1 MGVHGIAHTRF
12 AISPLAE
19 LAGLLELSARPER
32 ARAHQRPWLRATC
45 EVLDGDAVPLLRALT
60 GPGRYLPDLL
70 VPEPSTDG
78 LDVTAQLRLVRATPA
93 RRVRAEMTAIVRGRP
108 AAGLAPQQLPA
119 PVAAALAVG
128 EAHLAQRLADELAVL
143 WPATLGPVWPS
154 IRAFLAADV
163 DRQAGVLAR
172 SGAAALLS
180 QLHPQIGWRDGAIY
194 IESPYEAAVDCDETL
209 VLMPTAVR
217 AQPNALIDPCYSERR
232 PPIVCY
238 PVVVAVE
245 PAPAGRTAPLGATLG
260 ATRAALLADL
270 HVPRTTTELAGR
282 HHLTLSAVSYHLG
295 ILHRSGLA
303 QRSRSGARVL
313 YRRTPHAD
321 VLLSAPSGA

>member
-12 AISPLAE
+12 AISPVAE
-19 LAGLLELSARPER
+19 VCGLLELSARPER
-32 ARAHQRPWLRATC
+32 ARPDQRPWLRTTRD
-45 EVLDGDAVPLLRALT
+45 VLDSGAIPLLRALT
-60 GPGRYLPDLL
+60 GPGRYMPDLL
-70 VPEPSTDG
+70 TPEPSTDE

-93 RRVRAEMTAIVRGRP
+93 ARVRAEMTAIVRGRP
-108 AAGLAPQQLPA
+108 ATGLAPQELPA
-119 PVAAALAVG
+119 PVAAALAVS
-128 EAHLAQRLADELAVL
+128 EAHLAERLADELAVL
-143 WPATLGPVWPS
+143 WQAALAAQWATV
-154 IRAFLAADV
+154 RAALAADV

-172 SGAAALLS
+172 TGAAALLS
-180 QLHPQIGWRDGAIY
+180 QLHPQIAWRDGAIV
-194 IESPYEAAVDCDETL
+194 IESPYEAAVECDDTL

-217 AQPNALIDPCYSERR
+217 ARPNALIDPCYSERR

-238 PVVVAVE
+238 PVVVAAE
-245 PAPAGRTAPLGATLG
+245 PAPAGQAAPLGATLG

-303 QRSRSGARVL
+303 HRSRSGARVL
-313 YRRTPHAD
+313 YRRTPHGD
-321 VLLSAPSGA
+321 VLLAAPGA

>member
-19 LAGLLELSARPER
+19 VCGLLEQSARPER
-32 ARAHQRPWLRATC
+32 VLPHQRPWLRTTLD
-45 EVLDGDAVPLLRALT
+45 VLDSGAIPLLRALT

-93 RRVRAEMTAIVRGRP
+93 ARVRAEMTAIVWGRP
-108 AAGLAPQQLPA
+108 AAGLAPRELPG
-119 PVAAALAVG
+119 PVASALDVS
-128 EAHLAQRLADELAVL
+128 EAHLAEQLATELDAL
-143 WPATLGPVWPS
+143 WRATLAPRWAAV
-154 IRAFLAADV
+154 RAALAADV

-172 SGAAALLS
+172 AGAAALLG
-180 QLHPQIGWRDGAIY
+180 QLHPQIAWQDGAIC
-194 IESPYEAAVDCDETL
+194 ITSPYEAAVECDDTL
-209 VLMPTAVR
+209 VLMPTAAR

-238 PVVVAVE
+238 PVVVAAD
-245 PAPAGRTAPLGATLG
+245 PGPTAVPDALLGATLG
-260 ATRAALLADL
+260 VTRAALLADL
-270 HVPRTTTELAGR
+270 HVARTTTELAGR
-282 HHLTLSAVSYHLG
+282 HHLSLGAVSYHLG

-303 QRSRSGARVL
+303 QRNRSGARVL

-321 VLLSAPSGA
+321 VLLAAPSG